1 MRAQAPNV
9 SFNKPTLVVNPYILS
24 LHVLPAETIGV
35 EVVQIPHLTSWML
48 ADH

>member
-1 MRAQAPNV
+1 MRAQAP
-9 SFNKPTLVVNPYILS
+9 SASSSKPTLVNPYILS

-35 EVVQIPHLTSWML
+35 EVVQISHLTSWML